1 MNISTLLDPG
11 AILPHRAHADDVGYD
26 IHALTVTIE
35 QFDDTNH
42 NWYPVTGITPFT
54 PIPQSAISRI
64 IIDTGVHL
72 TPPQG
77 YYIELV
83 PNSRISKSIFRWSFT
98 PGIID
103 PNYTG
108 SIKAIL
114 EPRHFRFGYNHSLL
128 PRPGTVVGQLIIRKK
143 YDATFTPVSSLP
155 STTRGSNGFGSTS
168 STSIRNS

>member
-26 IHALTVTIE
+26 IHALTITIE
-35 QFDDTNH
+35 QFDDSDLDWH
-42 NWYPVTGITPFT
+42 PVTEITPYLSDND
-54 PIPQSAISRI
+54 QSPISRV

-83 PNSRISKSIFRWSFT
+83 PNSRISKSLFRWSFT

-114 EPRHFRFGYNHSLL
+114 EPRYFFSYDHSLL
-128 PRPGTVVGQLIIRKK
+128 PLPGTVVGQLIIRKK

-155 STTRGSNGFGSTS
+155 TTTRGSNGFGSTA
-168 STSIRNS
+168 SIRNS